1 MGFFSVLA
9 LAEGAAVWARSSA
22 HSTHTMHS
30 ISKQK
35 KTRRVGLLQATLQ
48 TASPRISTALCMCAQ
63 WSAGGCSAYFFVAAR
78 FKYIVWAKTLRK
90 SGPHRYGPPTIPISM
105 LNWVEQFLKDPVTE
119 RSFCRELLCVR
130 VSVCV
135 VCACVG
141 VCVCACVNMCVSL
154 GLGTQLAVYANLC
167 GALTRV
173 SMRVVC
179 A

>member
-1 MGFFSVLA
+1 M
-9 LAEGAAVWARSSA
+9 
-22 HSTHTMHS
+22 
-30 ISKQK
+30 
-35 KTRRVGLLQATLQ
+35 
-48 TASPRISTALCMCAQ
+48 
-63 WSAGGCSAYFFVAAR
+63 
-78 FKYIVWAKTLRK
+78 
-90 SGPHRYGPPTIPISM
+90 
-105 LNWVEQFLKDPVTE
+105 LKDPVTE
-119 RSFCRELLCVR
+119 RGFCLELLCVR